1 MKNFVSIFNVNKFLS
16 KLLLVI
22 IVYAFF
28 SLIDIQE
35 KIGRY
40 NKEINYYTSQK
51 EELLAKKEELL
62 ATKENV
68 NSEEYIEEIARK
80 QLDMFLPNETVYV
93 EIGK

>member
-1 MKNFVSIFNVNKFLS
+1 MKNIINIFNVNKFLS
-16 KLLLVI
+16 LVLLVV

-35 KIGRY
+35 KISRY
-40 NKEINYYTSQK
+40 NKDITYYNSQK
-51 EELLAKKEELL
+51 EELNAKKEELL

-80 QLDMFLPNETVYV
+80 QLDMYLPNETVYV

>member
-1 MKNFVSIFNVNKFLS
+1 MKNFVNIINVNKFLS

-28 SLIDIQE
+28 SLIGIQE

-51 EELLAKKEELL
+51 EELLVKKEELL

-93 EIGK
+93 EMGK